1 MLVRQFLVESFLLN
15 CISLLFSLFIF
26 FILLHPFDIFTGRSH
41 FTGITLTNTY
51 WFLFSGLFIIG
62 TLISGLYP
70 AFVLSGF
77 KPGIVLKGSF
87 KNSSSGLLLRKSLI
101 IIQFT
106 TSVILIA
113 GTIIVYEQLS
123 FMRNQPIGANVQQTL
138 VLKGPQ
144 TLVDSLYQ
152 SAYQPFKSSVLQIPG
167 VRNIAASTSVM
178 GDEIYWTNSS
188 RRLGS
193 DQPALTLYNLGI
205 DNDFIPSYGI
215 EMAAGRNFSQTFATD
230 KKAVILN
237 NKAAL
242 LLGFRTPAEAVN
254 QKIVRGRDTLTIVG
268 VTADFHHLGLQ
279 KNIDPMILIPR
290 PNASR
295 YYSLKMNGSNIEQTI
310 TSLQRT
316 WSRYFPQDPFEYF
329 FLDESFGEQ
338 YKADILFG
346 SVFGIFAFI
355 AILIAC
361 FGLLGLSAYNVLQRT
376 KEIGIR
382 KVMGATVNSILILL
396 SRDFLK
402 LVLFALVFAIPLGWF
417 IMSKWLQ
424 NYAFRI
430 NIGWWVFA
438 IAGLS
443 ALTIAVIT
451 ICIQTM
457 KAATTNPVDSSK
469 TE

>member
-1 MLVRQFLVESFLLN
+1 
-15 CISLLFSLFIF
+15 
-26 FILLHPFDIFTGRSH
+26 
-41 FTGITLTNTY
+41 
-51 WFLFSGLFIIG
+51 
-62 TLISGLYP
+62 
-70 AFVLSGF
+70 
-77 KPGIVLKGSF
+77 
-87 KNSSSGLLLRKSLI
+87 
-101 IIQFT
+101 
-106 TSVILIA
+106 
-113 GTIIVYEQLS
+113 
-123 FMRNQPIGANVQQTL
+123 MRNQPIGANVQQTL